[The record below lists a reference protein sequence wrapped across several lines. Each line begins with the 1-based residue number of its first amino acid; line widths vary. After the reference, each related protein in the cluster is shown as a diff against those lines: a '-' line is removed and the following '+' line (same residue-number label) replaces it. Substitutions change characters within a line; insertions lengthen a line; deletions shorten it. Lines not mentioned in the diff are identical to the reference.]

1 MARPKWVSCELLMKF
16 VQIQNV
22 LALAAPS
29 ADQGVQPCSHAN
41 QAVLESVT
49 SVELL
54 DRIIVAQRKWKGK
67 SNKNHVNEKKIIQF
81 RTVKLCYEFLS
92 IITNIPLFLKFE
104 S

>member
-1 MARPKWVSCELLMKF
+1 MSCELLVKF

-29 ADQGVQPCSHAN
+29 ADQGIQPCSHAN

-54 DRIIVAQRKWKGK
+54 DRIITGTKEMEGQK
-67 SNKNHVNEKKIIQF
+67 
-81 RTVKLCYEFLS
+81 
-92 IITNIPLFLKFE
+92 
-104 S
+104 

>member
-1 MARPKWVSCELLMKF
+1 MKF

-54 DRIIVAQRKWKGK
+54 DRIIVGTEEMEGQK
-67 SNKNHVNEKKIIQF
+67 
-81 RTVKLCYEFLS
+81 
-92 IITNIPLFLKFE
+92 
-104 S
+104 

>member
-54 DRIIVAQRKWKGK
+54 DRI
-67 SNKNHVNEKKIIQF
+67 
-81 RTVKLCYEFLS
+81 TVGTEEMEGQK
-92 IITNIPLFLKFE
+92 
-104 S
+104 